1 MAHLPV
7 LCREI
12 VEYLS
17 PESSDIIVDGTYGGG
32 GYTRAILSA
41 ADCTVLAI
49 DRDPTAIARAQ
60 TEAETQPRLV
70 PVLGQ
75 FGDMETLA
83 AAAGHAQVDGIV
95 LDLGVSSFQI
105 DEAERGFSFQKDGPL
120 DMRMGDTGPS
130 AADAVN
136 QLPEKAIADILFRLG
151 EEKQARRVAKAIC
164 LRRTEREF
172 AETLDLADVISVAL
186 GGRRGARTHP
196 ATKSFQAIRMY
207 VNDELGELAKALSAA
222 ERMLKPGGRL
232 VIVTFHSLEDRMVKQ
247 AFRERSGL
255 MGAGS
260 RHMPG
265 VPDAPE
271 PSFELITRKAVE
283 PSEAETEG
291 NPRARSSR
299 LRAVR
304 RTAAPAWDAP
314 VSTGLDLPPLSDLE
328 AAA

>member
-12 VEYLS
+12 VEYLA
-17 PESSDIIVDGTYGGG
+17 PESGDVIVDGTYGGG
-32 GYTRAILSA
+32 GYTRAILA
-41 ADCTVLAI
+41 EADCTVLAI
-49 DRDPTAIARAQ
+49 DRDPTAFARAQ

-75 FGDMETLA
+75 FSDMEGLA
-83 AAAGHAQVDGIV
+83 SALGHPQVDGIV

-172 AETLDLADVISVAL
+172 SETLDLADVISIAL

-207 VNDELGELAKALSAA
+207 VNDELGELSKALFAA

-255 MGAGS
+255 MGVGS

-271 PSFELITRKAVE
+271 PSFESITRKAIE
-283 PSEAETEG
+283 PTGAETAG

-304 RTAAPAWDAP
+304 RTAAPAWAAP
-314 VSTGLDLPPLSDLE
+314 VETGLNLPPLSDLE
-328 AAA
+328 SAA